1 MGLTKEEQ
9 RDKIRSKNKS
19 DLDLIK
25 KESNKS
31 KSKLI
36 PGISGIYFLKHNK
49 ETVYIGESSCIL
61 ARIGQHSKSTKVF
74 DDYSWFEVND
84 GDLARKRIESS
95 LINKHKPKYNKTLK
109 KSRKKKSTYVVYGER
124 IIFKRP

>member
-19 DLDLIK
+19 DLELIK
-25 KESNKS
+25 KEANKA

-36 PGISGIYFLKHNK
+36 PGVSGIYFLKHNK

-74 DDYSWFEVND
+74 DDYSWLEVND
-84 GDLARKRIESS
+84 GDLAIKRIESS